1 MITIKIGG
9 PQATVELN
17 ARRALD
23 GSLLIM
29 DHQKI
34 DIAVVPSSMKVVT
47 VPKTVSTEDVYDF
60 QNRLLEML
68 ADKGVVDRASIQG
81 GNVFRSL
88 EGAVF
93 ENDRGINPLQAA
105 VYVIS
110 EFIQIEAQH
119 EQIADQYEK
128 ELEDMYTHPTDRDST
143 EYGEVPQYAEKG
155 SMRPG
160 YYYYPLRNRY

>member
-1 MITIKIGG
+1 MIKITIGG
-9 PQATVELN
+9 PQATVELK
-17 ARRALD
+17 ARKALD

-34 DIAVVPSSMKVVT
+34 DIAILPESMKVT
-47 VPKTVSTEDVYDF
+47 TFPKTTATEDVYDF

-68 ADKGVVDRASIQG
+68 ADRGVVDRASIQG
-81 GNVFRSL
+81 GNLFRSL
-88 EGAVF
+88 EGKVF
-93 ENDRGINPLQAA
+93 ESEGINSLQAA
-105 VYVIS
+105 VYVIAEFLS
-110 EFIQIEAQH
+110 EEANH
-119 EQIADQYEK
+119 ERIADNYEK
-128 ELEDMYTHPTDRDST
+128 ELENMFTHPDDRDST